1 MSELEAATGEKK
13 GGGDVSGVR
22 DKFCFLGIFHWQL
35 YNCEWGERY
44 LLFFR
49 HKSLAIVHLY
59 YCERGEILII
69 VFCAYFI
76 GNCVS
81 LLSSNHDAQNLLS
94 PSVL

>member
-13 GGGDVSGVR
+13 GGGDVSGVI
-22 DKFCFLGIFHWQL
+22 DIFCFLGIFHRQL

-49 HKSLAIVHLY
+49 QNSLAIVQLY
-59 YCERGEILII
+59 NCERGELSII
-69 VFCAYFI
+69 VFCVYFI
-76 GNCVS
+76 GNCAS
-81 LLSSNHDAQNLLS
+81 LWSSYHDAQNLLS